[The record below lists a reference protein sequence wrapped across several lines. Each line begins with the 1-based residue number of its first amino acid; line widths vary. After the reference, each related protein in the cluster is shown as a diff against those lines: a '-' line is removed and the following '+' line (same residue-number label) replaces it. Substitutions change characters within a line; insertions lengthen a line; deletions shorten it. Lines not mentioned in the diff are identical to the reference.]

1 MLRISLHASSLAQ
14 TSRFKRVAWLDLAYT
29 KLEPVA
35 DYKVL
40 LFQAGDGASEP
51 RTLPQYPRWSASL
64 WDLVARGL
72 ALALHPDEEHPRE
85 ELVVL
90 PAARK
95 GCAFTRL
102 LCATIEHYAGP
113 DSQKRDTLGTVAIA
127 PAGPVRAFTGDSGG
141 IALRANPSPG

>member
-14 TSRFKRVAWLDLAYT
+14 TSRFNRVAWLDLAYA

-40 LFQAGDGASEP
+40 LFEVGDGAREP

-72 ALALHPDEEHPRE
+72 ALALHPDEDTPQGR
-85 ELVVL
+85 
-90 PAARK
+90 
-95 GCAFTRL
+95 
-102 LCATIEHYAGP
+102 AG
-113 DSQKRDTLGTVAIA
+113 R
-127 PAGPVRAFTGDSGG
+127 PAGDPQGLRLYPAVVRHH
-141 IALRANPSPG
+141 